1 MQIHKI
7 KKIDNVTFEQAM
19 FVQSLHEY
27 FQYCDS
33 ILHDELEDV
42 KYPTV
47 YEYTGK
53 RINMVEKN
61 TLDIYRDYLNENNLD
76 SYIEDVNYILQ
87 NTEVPEIYKASTR
100 FENNISLLDVD
111 KLSDKLLLKQILSD
125 NSYYYFFKFKK

>member
-1 MQIHKI
+1 MKIHKI

-27 FQYCDS
+27 FQYCNS
-33 ILHDELEDV
+33 ILHDELGDV

-53 RINMVEKN
+53 RINLVEKN
-61 TLDIYRDYLNENNLD
+61 TIDIYRDYLNENELD

-87 NTEVPEIYKASTR
+87 DIEVPEIYKASTR
-100 FENNISLLDVD
+100 FENNISLIDVN

-125 NSYYYFFKFKK
+125 DSYYYFFEFNK